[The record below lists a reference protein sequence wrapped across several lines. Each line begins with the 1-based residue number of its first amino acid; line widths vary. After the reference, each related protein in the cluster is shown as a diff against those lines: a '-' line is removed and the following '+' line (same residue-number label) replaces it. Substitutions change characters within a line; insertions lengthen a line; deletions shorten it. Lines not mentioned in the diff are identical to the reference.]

1 MTTRKQP
8 KRFKGRE
15 YTTESGLW
23 RYRVG
28 RKGINLVKV
37 YERTP
42 GGSLH
47 VELWVPGP
55 DGRREKRRHALT
67 NSAGERVFD
76 RTLAMEIADYMSDRQ
91 WEQAHARTMEEILGR
106 PAPRTLRQLLAELH
120 ATRSAEWSPV
130 HRKDQE
136 RLRSLWLATLGPDT
150 LLSRI
155 SDALVVQKAR
165 EVAEARDWS
174 PRRHARFIGYMREA
188 FKFGADELK
197 WLKQDDKLTAA
208 KSPKVRRG
216 KKDRQYSVEEVRALL
231 STALNPANGVDLRV
245 TAALAIAC
253 MTGRRINAI
262 RTLATDAYRTEA
274 VRTDAGIEQV
284 GVIEFPAETD
294 KAREEGRAFLRGPI
308 KAVVDRLAATP
319 AARASGMLFP
329 SGDLGDTTKRRPYAA
344 DTWLTDKLHELE
356 KLAGVPYIE
365 GRAWHGFKK
374 FFATVVEP
382 SLAADQSGT
391 DEATL
396 RRWYRSPQDA
406 RRMAAAQQVNVAL
419 RLA

>member
-1 MTTRKQP
+1 MTKQ
-8 KRFKGRE
+8 KRFKGKQ
-15 YTTESGLW
+15 YTTQTGLW

-55 DGRREKRRHALT
+55 DGRREKKRHALT

-76 RTLAMEIADYMSDRQ
+76 RTLAMEIADHISDRQ

-106 PAPRTLRQLLAELH
+106 PARRTLGQLLAELH
-120 ATRSAEWSPV
+120 ATRSPDWSAV
-130 HRKDQE
+130 HKKDQE
-136 RLRSLWLATLGPDT
+136 RMRQLWLVALGEDT
-150 LLSRI
+150 PLSKI
-155 SDALVVQKAR
+155 NDALVLQKAR
-165 EVAEARDWS
+165 EIAAENNWS
-174 PRRHARFIGYMREA
+174 ARRHSRFLGYIREA
-188 FKFGADELK
+188 FNFGADVLK
-197 WLKQDDKLTAA
+197 WLRQDDKLTAA
-208 KSPKVRRG
+208 KGPKVARG

-231 STALNPANGVDLRV
+231 SAALNPANGVDLRL
-245 TAALAIAC
+245 TAALVIAC

-262 RTLATDAYRTEA
+262 RTLPTRAYRTEA
-274 VRTDAGIEQV
+274 VRTDGGIEQV

-294 KAREEGRAFLRGPI
+294 KAREEGRAFLRGPL

-329 SGDLGDTTKRRPYAA
+329 SGDLSDTTKRRPYAA

-356 KLAGVPYIE
+356 KLAGVPYVE
-365 GRAWHGFKK
+365 GRAFHGFKK

-396 RRWYRSPQDA
+396 RRWYRSPQDV
-406 RRMAAAQQVNVAL
+406 RRMEAARQVNVAL